1 MLRVLGKF
9 KFGDYWKTVSVDLT
23 EKEITKTYFLN
34 FRRSHQYESEAL
46 VYFNKEAKYNAKK
59 CSYFSYAKIS
69 IFAVSPEGLV
79 SHNLLIEI
87 KTRAAGSAGPPLQD
101 LRKNSYLFIHIQ
113 LPMECAGIK
122 IALSSLTILSLQMPI
137 IVWLRNAICY
147 RMLLKL

>member
-1 MLRVLGKF
+1 M
-9 KFGDYWKTVSVDLT
+9 
-23 EKEITKTYFLN
+23 
-34 FRRSHQYESEAL
+34 

-79 SHNLLIEI
+79 SHNVLTET
-87 KTRAAGSAGPPLQD
+87 KTRAACSAGPPLQD
-101 LRKNSYLFIHIQ
+101 LRKNSYLFIDIQ

-122 IALSSLTILSLQMPI
+122 ITLSSLTILSLQMPI
-137 IVWLRNAICY
+137 IVWLRNTICY